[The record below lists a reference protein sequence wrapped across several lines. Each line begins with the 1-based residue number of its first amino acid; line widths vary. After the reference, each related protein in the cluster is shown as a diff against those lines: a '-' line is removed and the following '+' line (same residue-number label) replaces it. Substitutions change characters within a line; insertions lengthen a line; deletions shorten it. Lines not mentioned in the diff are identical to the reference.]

1 MSMLWKKKSRAS
13 ALLALTLGIAAVVS
27 GCSDKKQENGSA
39 SPANDAFV
47 FGETPL
53 SFSFY
58 GNYDWY
64 TMQPWGEDP
73 ATKWIKE
80 NKKVT
85 VTPVPAQGASV
96 QKFNTM
102 VASDDLPD
110 VLFMDRGPLVEKLR
124 QAGKLVPLDPY
135 LDKYPNLK
143 KYAGEET
150 LNMLRSDDGK
160 LYQFPN
166 WYTSTP
172 MGNGGY
178 MVNKKIYKELGSPK
192 LETFED
198 LRGYLKLVKEKYP
211 DIVPLDIGYG
221 TQGISIL
228 FSGFGEDRTG
238 AYTSYGFVPSGN
250 KLTSLFSDP
259 AFKETLTFASSLFRE
274 KLITQDA
281 LTQTRDQVVEK
292 LNTGK
297 VAVYASYDTS
307 DLGSQAT
314 VELKKGDPEAGYE
327 MIWPLRKEGVDPNK
341 VYPNNYDTIGWNVN
355 VITTEAV
362 NPEGIFAYLDWLTGE
377 EGERVIF
384 WGPEGLYW
392 QGTDENGAPNWTE
405 KFKTDVE
412 ERTKFM
418 AITDSFQ
425 WAGNTSFIDGSK
437 ASNNMKLPEDQRDWA
452 AEAQLT
458 IAWKTSYNTTQFSN
472 LAPDSSTAEGKALQ
486 KVADIET
493 SVIAKSLYAGSDAE
507 VEKIIADGEAA
518 ANKAGY
524 QKLLD
529 YETARWQANLKKM
542 SGE

>member
-1 MSMLWKKKSRAS
+1 MKKNKMMAGV
-13 ALLALTLGIAAVVS
+13 LALTLGAVAVA
-27 GCSDKKQENGSA
+27 GCSNDNNKQENIA
-39 SPANDAFV
+39 SPAASSDFV
-47 FGETPL
+47 FGDTPVN
-53 SFSFY
+53 FSFY

-64 TMQPWGEDP
+64 TMQPWGGDP
-73 ATKWIKE
+73 ATKWIQE

-85 VTPVPAQGASV
+85 VTPVAAQGASV

-124 QAGKLVPLDPY
+124 KAGKLVALDPY

-150 LNMLRSDDGK
+150 LNMLRSEDGK

-178 MVNKKIYKELGSPK
+178 MVNQTIYAALGSPK

-198 LRGYLKLVKEKYP
+198 LRAYLKQVKEKFP
-211 DIVPLDIGYG
+211 DVVPFDIGYG

-228 FSGFGEDRTG
+228 YSGFGENHTG
-238 AYTSYGFVPSGN
+238 AFTSYGFVPNGD

-259 AFKETLTFASSLFRE
+259 AFKETLTFASSLFRD

-281 LTQTRDQVVEK
+281 LTQTKDQVVEK

-314 VELKKGDPEAGYE
+314 SELKKSDPEAGYK
-327 MIWPLRKEGVDPNK
+327 MIWPLHKEGVDPKK
-341 VYPNNYDTIGWNVN
+341 VYPNNYDSIGWNVN
-355 VITTEAV
+355 VITTEAE

-392 QGTDENGAPNWTE
+392 DGVDENGAPNWTE

-437 ASNNMKLPEDQRDWA
+437 AANNMKLPEDQRDWA

-472 LAPDSSTAEGKALQ
+472 LAPDSSTEEGKALQ

-493 SVIAKSLYAGSDAE
+493 SVIAKALYAGSDAE
-507 VEKIIADGEAA
+507 VDKIISDGEAS
-518 ANKAGY
+518 ANKASY
-524 QKLLD
+524 QKLLE
-529 YETARWQANLKKM
+529 YETAKWQENLKKIN
-542 SGE
+542 GQ

>member
-1 MSMLWKKKSRAS
+1 MKKKSFVVGMLLS
-13 ALLALTLGIAAVVS
+13 AALGLAIVIA
-27 GCSDKKQENGSA
+27 GCSNKEKENSA
-39 SPANDAFV
+39 PVHESSAFV
-47 FGETPL
+47 FGETPVE
-53 SFSFY
+53 FSFY

-73 ATKWIKE
+73 ATQWIKE
-80 NKKVT
+80 NKKVN
-85 VTPVPAQGASV
+85 VIPVPAQGASV

-102 VASDDLPD
+102 VASKDLPD
-110 VLFMDRGPLVEKLR
+110 VMFMDRGPLVEKLR
-124 QAGKLVPLDPY
+124 QAGKLVPLDDY

-178 MVNKKIYKELGSPK
+178 MINKTIYKELGSPR
-192 LETFED
+192 LETFDD
-198 LRGYLKLVKEKYP
+198 LYAYLKLVKEKFP
-211 DIVPLDIGYG
+211 DVIPFDIGYG

-228 FSGFGEDRTG
+228 YSGFGEDHTA
-238 AYTSYGFVPSGN
+238 AYTSYGFVPSGD
-250 KLTSLFSDP
+250 KLTSLFANP
-259 AFKETLTFASSLFRE
+259 AFKETIMFASTLFRE

-297 VAVYASYDTS
+297 VAVYASYDTA

-314 VELKKGDPEAGYE
+314 VELKKNDPNAGYT

-341 VYPNNYDTIGWNVN
+341 VYPNNYDSIGWNVN
-355 VITTEAV
+355 VITTEAK

-377 EGERVIF
+377 EGERIIF

-392 QGTDENGAPNWTE
+392 EGTDEDGAPIWTE

-418 AITDSFQ
+418 AVTDSFQ

-452 AEAQLT
+452 AEAQFT
-458 IAWKTSYNTTQFSN
+458 IAWKTSFNTTQFSN
-472 LAPDSSTAEGKALQ
+472 LTPDPASEEGKVLQ

-493 SVIAKSLYAGSDAE
+493 SVIAKGLYAGSDEE
-507 VEKIIADGEAA
+507 VEKIIKDGEDA

-524 QKLLD
+524 VKLLE
-529 YETARWQANLKKM
+529 YETARWQENLKKM
-542 SGE
+542 NGQ

>member
-1 MSMLWKKKSRAS
+1 MKKRSFVVGMLSIS
-13 ALLALTLGIAAVVS
+13 LSLAVIIS
-27 GCSDKKQENGSA
+27 GCSSKEKESNTPVTES
-39 SPANDAFV
+39 SAFV
-47 FGETPL
+47 FGETPVE
-53 SFSFY
+53 FSFY

-73 ATKWIKE
+73 ASKWIKE
-80 NKKVT
+80 NKKVN
-85 VTPVPAQGASV
+85 VIPVPAQGASV

-102 VASDDLPD
+102 VASKDLPD

-124 QAGKLVPLDPY
+124 QAGKLVPLDDY

-150 LNMLRSDDGK
+150 LNMLRSEDGK

-178 MVNKKIYKELGSPK
+178 MINKTIYKELGSPK
-192 LETFED
+192 LETFDD
-198 LRGYLKLVKEKYP
+198 LYSYLKLVKAKFP
-211 DIVPLDIGYG
+211 DVVPFDIGYG

-228 FSGFGEDRTG
+228 YSGFGEDHTA

-250 KLTSLFSDP
+250 ELKSLFTNP
-259 AFKETLTFASSLFRE
+259 AFKETITFASTLFRE

-314 VELKKGDPEAGYE
+314 VELKKKDPNAGYT
-327 MIWPLRKEGVDPNK
+327 MIWPLHKEGVDPNK
-341 VYPNNYDTIGWNVN
+341 VYPNNYDSIGWNVN
-355 VITTEAV
+355 VITTEAT

-377 EGERVIF
+377 EGERIVF

-392 QGTDENGAPNWTE
+392 EGTEDDGAPIWTE

-418 AITDSFQ
+418 AATDSFQ

-452 AEAQLT
+452 AESQLT
-458 IAWKTSYNTTQFSN
+458 IAWKTSFNTTQFSN
-472 LAPDSSTAEGKALQ
+472 LTPDPASEEGKALQ

-493 SVIAKSLYAGSDAE
+493 SVIAKGLYAGSDAE
-507 VEKIIADGEAA
+507 VEKIIVDGENA

-524 QKLLD
+524 VKLLE
-529 YETARWQANLKKM
+529 YETARWQENLKKM
-542 SGE
+542 SGK

>member
-1 MSMLWKKKSRAS
+1 MMAGV
-13 ALLALTLGIAAVVS
+13 LALTLGAVAVA
-27 GCSDKKQENGSA
+27 GCSNDNNKQENIA
-39 SPANDAFV
+39 SPAASSDFV
-47 FGETPL
+47 FGDTPVN
-53 SFSFY
+53 FSFY

-64 TMQPWGEDP
+64 TMQPWGGDP
-73 ATKWIKE
+73 ATKWIQE

-85 VTPVPAQGASV
+85 VTPVAAQGASV

-124 QAGKLVPLDPY
+124 KAGKLVALDPY

-150 LNMLRSDDGK
+150 LNMLRSEDGK

-178 MVNKKIYKELGSPK
+178 MVNQTIYAALGSPK

-198 LRGYLKLVKEKYP
+198 LRAYLKQVKEKFP
-211 DIVPLDIGYG
+211 DVVPFDIGYG

-228 FSGFGEDRTG
+228 YSGFGENHTG
-238 AYTSYGFVPSGN
+238 AFTSYGFVPNGD

-259 AFKETLTFASSLFRE
+259 AFKETLTFASSLFRD

-281 LTQTRDQVVEK
+281 LTQTKDQVVEK

-314 VELKKGDPEAGYE
+314 SELKKSDPEAGYK
-327 MIWPLRKEGVDPNK
+327 MIWPLHKEGVDPKK
-341 VYPNNYDTIGWNVN
+341 VYPNNYDSIGWNVN
-355 VITTEAV
+355 VITTEAE

-392 QGTDENGAPNWTE
+392 DGVDENGAPNWTE

-437 ASNNMKLPEDQRDWA
+437 AANNMKLPEDQRDWA

-472 LAPDSSTAEGKALQ
+472 LAPDSSTEEGKALQ

-493 SVIAKSLYAGSDAE
+493 SVIAKALYAGSDAE
-507 VEKIIADGEAA
+507 VDKIISDGEAS
-518 ANKAGY
+518 ANKASY
-524 QKLLD
+524 QKLLE
-529 YETARWQANLKKM
+529 YETAKWQENLKKIN
-542 SGE
+542 GQ

>member
-1 MSMLWKKKSRAS
+1 MKKKSFVVGMLLS
-13 ALLALTLGIAAVVS
+13 AALGLAIVIA
-27 GCSDKKQENGSA
+27 GCSNKEKENSA
-39 SPANDAFV
+39 PVHESSAFV
-47 FGETPL
+47 FGETPVE
-53 SFSFY
+53 FSFY

-73 ATKWIKE
+73 ATQWIKE
-80 NKKVT
+80 NKKVN
-85 VTPVPAQGASV
+85 VIPVPAQGASV

-102 VASDDLPD
+102 VASKDLPD
-110 VLFMDRGPLVEKLR
+110 VMFMDRGPLVEKLR
-124 QAGKLVPLDPY
+124 QAGKLVPLDDY

-178 MVNKKIYKELGSPK
+178 MINKTIYKELGSPR
-192 LETFED
+192 LETFDD
-198 LRGYLKLVKEKYP
+198 LYAYLKLVKEKFP
-211 DIVPLDIGYG
+211 DVIPFDIGYG

-228 FSGFGEDRTG
+228 YSGFGEDHTA
-238 AYTSYGFVPSGN
+238 AYTSYGFVPSGD
-250 KLTSLFSDP
+250 KLTSLFANP
-259 AFKETLTFASSLFRE
+259 AFKETITFASTLFRE

-297 VAVYASYDTS
+297 VAVYASYDTA

-314 VELKKGDPEAGYE
+314 VELKKNDPNAGYT

-341 VYPNNYDTIGWNVN
+341 VYPNNYDSIGWNVN
-355 VITTEAV
+355 VITTEAK

-377 EGERVIF
+377 EGERIIF

-392 QGTDENGAPNWTE
+392 EGTDEDGAPIWTE

-418 AITDSFQ
+418 AVTDSFQ

-452 AEAQLT
+452 AEAQFT
-458 IAWKTSYNTTQFSN
+458 IAWKTSFNTTQFSN
-472 LAPDSSTAEGKALQ
+472 LTPDPASEEGKVLQ

-493 SVIAKSLYAGSDAE
+493 SVIAKGLYAGSDEE
-507 VEKIIADGEAA
+507 VEKIIMDGEDA

-524 QKLLD
+524 VKLLE
-529 YETARWQANLKKM
+529 YETARWQENLKKM
-542 SGE
+542 NGK

>member
-1 MSMLWKKKSRAS
+1 MKKTIATIS
-13 ALLALTLGIAAVVS
+13 LLAIPLCLAITIS
-27 GCSDKKQENGSA
+27 GCSKADKDSSPSA
-39 SPANDAFV
+39 STPESTSDTFM
-47 FGETPL
+47 FGETPVK
-53 SFSFY
+53 FSFY

-73 ATKWIKE
+73 ASKWIKE

-102 VASDDLPD
+102 VASGDLPD
-110 VLFMDRGPLVEKLR
+110 VLWMDRGPLVEKLR
-124 QAGKLVPLDPY
+124 QAGKLVPLDDY
-135 LDKYPNLK
+135 LNKYPNLK

-150 LNMLRSDDGK
+150 LNMLRADDGK

-178 MVNKKIYKELGSPK
+178 MINKKIYKELGSPK

-198 LRGYLKLVKEKYP
+198 LYSYLKLVKLKAP
-211 DIVPLDIGYG
+211 GVVPLDIGYG
-221 TQGISIL
+221 TQGISVL
-228 FSGFGEDRTG
+228 YSGFGEDHTS

-250 KLTSLFSDP
+250 ELKSIFADSV
-259 AFKETLTFASSLFRE
+259 FKETIMYASKLFRE

-281 LTQTRDQVVEK
+281 LTQTKDQVVEK

-297 VAVYASYDTS
+297 VAVYASYDTA

-314 VELKKGDPEAGYE
+314 VTLKQTDPDAGYQ
-327 MIWPLRKEGVDPNK
+327 MIWPLHKEGVDPNK

-355 VITTEAV
+355 VITTSAK

-377 EGERVIF
+377 EGQRIIF

-392 QGTDENGAPNWTE
+392 KGTEKDGAPIWTE

-425 WAGNTSFIDGSK
+425 WAGNTSFIDLSK
-437 ASNNMKLPEDQRDWA
+437 SSNNMKLPEGQRDWA

-472 LAPDSSTAEGKALQ
+472 LTPDPATTEGKTLQ

-493 SVIAKSLYAGSDAE
+493 SVIAKGLYGGSDVE
-507 VEKIIADGEAA
+507 VEKIIADGENS

-524 QKLLD
+524 EKLLQ
-529 YETARWQANLKKM
+529 YETQKWQENLKRIKKN
-542 SGE
+542 

>member
-1 MSMLWKKKSRAS
+1 LKKKSFVVGMLLS
-13 ALLALTLGIAAVVS
+13 AALGLAIVIA
-27 GCSDKKQENGSA
+27 GCSNKEKENSA
-39 SPANDAFV
+39 PVHESSAFV
-47 FGETPL
+47 FGETPVE
-53 SFSFY
+53 FSFY

-73 ATKWIKE
+73 ATQWIKE
-80 NKKVT
+80 NKKVN
-85 VTPVPAQGASV
+85 VIPVPAQGASV

-102 VASDDLPD
+102 VASKDLPD
-110 VLFMDRGPLVEKLR
+110 VMFMDRGPLVEKLR
-124 QAGKLVPLDPY
+124 QAGKLVPLDDY

-178 MVNKKIYKELGSPK
+178 MINKTIYKELGSPR
-192 LETFED
+192 LETFDD
-198 LRGYLKLVKEKYP
+198 LYAYLKLVKEKFP
-211 DIVPLDIGYG
+211 DVIPFDIGYG

-228 FSGFGEDRTG
+228 YSGFGEDHTA
-238 AYTSYGFVPSGN
+238 AYTSYGFVPSGD
-250 KLTSLFSDP
+250 KLTSLFANP
-259 AFKETLTFASSLFRE
+259 AFKETITFASTLFRE

-297 VAVYASYDTS
+297 VAVYASYDTA

-314 VELKKGDPEAGYE
+314 VELKKNDPNAGYT

-341 VYPNNYDTIGWNVN
+341 VYPNNYDSIGWNVN
-355 VITTEAV
+355 VITTEAK

-377 EGERVIF
+377 EGERIIF

-392 QGTDENGAPNWTE
+392 EGTDEDGAPIWTE

-418 AITDSFQ
+418 AVTDSFQ

-452 AEAQLT
+452 AEAQFT
-458 IAWKTSYNTTQFSN
+458 IAWKTSFNTTQFSN
-472 LAPDSSTAEGKALQ
+472 LTPDPASEEGKVLQ

-493 SVIAKSLYAGSDAE
+493 SVIAKGLYAGSDEE
-507 VEKIIADGEAA
+507 VEKIIKDGEDA

-524 QKLLD
+524 VKLLE
-529 YETARWQANLKKM
+529 YETARWQENLKKM
-542 SGE
+542 NGK

>member
-1 MSMLWKKKSRAS
+1 MKKNSFVVGMLS
-13 ALLALTLGIAAVVS
+13 AALGFAIVIS
-27 GCSDKKQENGSA
+27 GCSNKEKENSA
-39 SPANDAFV
+39 PVHESSAFV
-47 FGETPL
+47 FGETPVE
-53 SFSFY
+53 FSFY

-73 ATKWIKE
+73 ASKWIKE
-80 NKKVT
+80 NKKVN
-85 VTPVPAQGASV
+85 VIPVPAQGASV

-102 VASDDLPD
+102 VASKDLPD
-110 VLFMDRGPLVEKLR
+110 VMFMDRGPLVEKLR
-124 QAGKLVPLDPY
+124 QAGKLVPLDDY

-178 MVNKKIYKELGSPK
+178 MINKTIYKELGSPR
-192 LETFED
+192 LETFDD
-198 LRGYLKLVKEKYP
+198 LYAYLKLVKEKFP
-211 DIVPLDIGYG
+211 DVIPFDIGYG

-228 FSGFGEDRTG
+228 YSGFGEGHTA
-238 AYTSYGFVPSGN
+238 AYTSYGFVPSGD
-250 KLTSLFSDP
+250 KLTSLFANP
-259 AFKETLTFASSLFRE
+259 AFKETITFASTLFRE

-297 VAVYASYDTS
+297 VAVYASYDTA

-314 VELKKGDPEAGYE
+314 VELKKNDPNAGYT

-341 VYPNNYDTIGWNVN
+341 VYPNNYDSIGWNVN
-355 VITTEAV
+355 VITTEAK

-377 EGERVIF
+377 EGERIIF

-392 QGTDENGAPNWTE
+392 EGTDENGAPIWTE

-418 AITDSFQ
+418 AVTDSFQ
-425 WAGNTSFIDGSK
+425 WTGNTSFIDGSK

-452 AEAQLT
+452 AEAQFT
-458 IAWKTSYNTTQFSN
+458 IAWKTSFNTTQFSN
-472 LAPDSSTAEGKALQ
+472 LTPDPASEEGKVLQ

-493 SVIAKSLYAGSDAE
+493 SVIAKGLYAGSDEE
-507 VEKIIADGEAA
+507 VEKIIKDGEDA

-524 QKLLD
+524 VKLLE
-529 YETARWQANLKKM
+529 YETARWQENLKKM
-542 SGE
+542 NGN

>member
-1 MSMLWKKKSRAS
+1 MKKRSFAVGMLS
-13 ALLALTLGIAAVVS
+13 AALCLAIVMS
-27 GCSDKKQENGSA
+27 GCSNKEQENSTPVNE
-39 SPANDAFV
+39 SNAFV
-47 FGETPL
+47 FGETPVE
-53 SFSFY
+53 FSFY

-73 ATKWIKE
+73 ASKWIKE
-80 NKKVT
+80 NKKVN
-85 VTPVPAQGASV
+85 VIPVPAQGASV

-102 VASDDLPD
+102 VASKDLPD
-110 VLFMDRGPLVEKLR
+110 VMFMDRGPLVEKLR
-124 QAGKLVPLDPY
+124 QAGKLVPLDDY

-178 MVNKKIYKELGSPK
+178 MINKTIYKELGSPK
-192 LETFED
+192 LETFDD
-198 LRGYLKLVKEKYP
+198 LYAYLKLVKEKFP
-211 DIVPLDIGYG
+211 DVIPFDIGYG

-228 FSGFGEDRTG
+228 YSGFGEDHTA
-238 AYTSYGFVPSGN
+238 AYTSYGFVPSGD
-250 KLTSLFSDP
+250 KLTSLFANP
-259 AFKETLTFASSLFRE
+259 AFKETITFASTLFRE

-297 VAVYASYDTS
+297 VAVYASYDTA

-314 VELKKGDPEAGYE
+314 VELKKNDPNAGYT

-341 VYPNNYDTIGWNVN
+341 VYPNNYDSIGWNVN
-355 VITTEAV
+355 VITTEAK

-377 EGERVIF
+377 EGERIVF

-392 QGTDENGAPNWTE
+392 EGTDENGAPIWTE

-418 AITDSFQ
+418 AATDSFQ

-452 AEAQLT
+452 AEAQFT

-472 LAPDSSTAEGKALQ
+472 LTPDPASEEGKVLQ

-493 SVIAKSLYAGSDAE
+493 SVIAKGLYAGSDAE
-507 VEKIIADGEAA
+507 VEKIIMDGENA

-524 QKLLD
+524 VKLLE
-529 YETARWQANLKKM
+529 YETARWQENLKKM
-542 SGE
+542 NGK

>member
-1 MSMLWKKKSRAS
+1 MMAGV
-13 ALLALTLGIAAVVS
+13 LALTLGAVAVT
-27 GCSDKKQENGSA
+27 GCSNDNKKETAASPSA
-39 SPANDAFV
+39 SSGFV
-47 FGETPL
+47 FGETPVN
-53 SFSFY
+53 FSFY

-64 TMQPWGEDP
+64 TMQPWGADP
-73 ATKWIKE
+73 ATKWIQE

-85 VTPVPAQGASV
+85 VTPVAAQGASV

-124 QAGKLVPLDPY
+124 KAGKLVALDPY

-150 LNMLRSDDGK
+150 LNMLRSEDGK

-178 MVNKKIYKELGSPK
+178 MINKKIYAALGSPK

-198 LRGYLKLVKEKYP
+198 LRGYLKQVKEKFP
-211 DIVPLDIGYG
+211 EVVPFDIGFG

-238 AYTSYGFVPSGN
+238 AFTSYGFVPNGD

-259 AFKETLTFASSLFRE
+259 TFKETLTFASSLFRD

-281 LTQTRDQVVEK
+281 LTQTKDQVVEK

-314 VELKKGDPEAGYE
+314 TELKKSDPEAGYK
-327 MIWPLRKEGVDPNK
+327 MIWPLHKEGVDPKK
-341 VYPNNYDTIGWNVN
+341 VYPNNYDSIGWNVN
-355 VITTEAV
+355 VITTEAE

-392 QGTDENGAPNWTE
+392 DGVDENGAPNWTE

-437 ASNNMKLPEDQRDWA
+437 AANNMKLPEDQRDWA

-472 LAPDSSTAEGKALQ
+472 LAPDSSTEEGKALQ

-493 SVIAKSLYAGSDAE
+493 SVIAKALYAGSDAE
-507 VEKIIADGEAA
+507 VEKIIADGEAS

-524 QKLLD
+524 QKLLE
-529 YETARWQANLKKM
+529 YETARWQENLKKID
-542 SGE
+542 GQ

>member
-1 MSMLWKKKSRAS
+1 LKKKSFVVGMLLS
-13 ALLALTLGIAAVVS
+13 AALGLAIVIA
-27 GCSDKKQENGSA
+27 GCSNKEKENSA
-39 SPANDAFV
+39 PVHESSAFV
-47 FGETPL
+47 FGETPVE
-53 SFSFY
+53 FSFY

-73 ATKWIKE
+73 ATQWIKE
-80 NKKVT
+80 NKKVN
-85 VTPVPAQGASV
+85 VIPVPAQGASV

-102 VASDDLPD
+102 VASKDLPD
-110 VLFMDRGPLVEKLR
+110 VMFMDRGPLVEKLR
-124 QAGKLVPLDPY
+124 QAGKLVPLDDY

-178 MVNKKIYKELGSPK
+178 MINKTIYKELGSPR
-192 LETFED
+192 LETFDD
-198 LRGYLKLVKEKYP
+198 LYAYLKLVKEKFP
-211 DIVPLDIGYG
+211 DVIPFDIGYG

-228 FSGFGEDRTG
+228 YSGFGEDHTA
-238 AYTSYGFVPSGN
+238 AYTSYGFVPSGD
-250 KLTSLFSDP
+250 KLTSLFANP
-259 AFKETLTFASSLFRE
+259 AFKETIMFASTLFRE

-297 VAVYASYDTS
+297 VAVYASYDTA

-314 VELKKGDPEAGYE
+314 VELKKNDPNAGYT

-341 VYPNNYDTIGWNVN
+341 VYPNNYDSIGWNVN
-355 VITTEAV
+355 VITTEAK

-377 EGERVIF
+377 EGERIIF

-392 QGTDENGAPNWTE
+392 EGTDEDGAPIWTE

-418 AITDSFQ
+418 AVTDSFQ

-452 AEAQLT
+452 AEAQFT
-458 IAWKTSYNTTQFSN
+458 IAWKTSFNTTQFSN
-472 LAPDSSTAEGKALQ
+472 LTPDPASEEGKVLQ

-493 SVIAKSLYAGSDAE
+493 SVIAKGLYAGSDEE
-507 VEKIIADGEAA
+507 VEKIIKDGEDA

-524 QKLLD
+524 VKLLE
-529 YETARWQANLKKM
+529 YETARWQENLKKM
-542 SGE
+542 NGQ

>member
-1 MSMLWKKKSRAS
+1 MKKNRMMAGV
-13 ALLALTLGIAAVVS
+13 LALTLGAVAVS
-27 GCSDKKQENGSA
+27 GCSNDNKQENTA
-39 SPANDAFV
+39 SPPASSGFV
-47 FGETPL
+47 FGETPVN
-53 SFSFY
+53 FSFY

-64 TMQPWGEDP
+64 TMQPWGGDP
-73 ATKWIKE
+73 ATKWIQE
-80 NKKVT
+80 NKRVT
-85 VTPVPAQGASV
+85 VTPVAAQGASV

-124 QAGKLVPLDPY
+124 KAGKLVALDPY

-150 LNMLRSDDGK
+150 LNMLRSEDGK

-178 MVNKKIYKELGSPK
+178 MINKKIYAALGSPK

-198 LRGYLKLVKEKYP
+198 LRVYLKQVKEKFP
-211 DIVPLDIGYG
+211 DVVPFDIGFG

-238 AYTSYGFVPSGN
+238 AFTSYGFVPNGD

-259 AFKETLTFASSLFRE
+259 TFKETLTFASSLFRD

-281 LTQTRDQVVEK
+281 LTQTKDQVVEK

-314 VELKKGDPEAGYE
+314 TELKKSDPEAGYK
-327 MIWPLRKEGVDPNK
+327 MIWPLHKEGVDPKK
-341 VYPNNYDTIGWNVN
+341 VYPNNYDSIGWNVN
-355 VITTEAV
+355 VITTEAE

-392 QGTDENGAPNWTE
+392 DGVDENGAPNWTE

-437 ASNNMKLPEDQRDWA
+437 AANNMKLPEDQRDWA

-472 LAPDSSTAEGKALQ
+472 LAPDSSTEEGKALQ

-493 SVIAKSLYAGSDAE
+493 SVIAKALYAGSNAE
-507 VEKIIADGEAA
+507 VEKIIADGEAS

-529 YETARWQANLKKM
+529 YETARWQENLKKI
-542 SGE
+542 SGQ

>member
-1 MSMLWKKKSRAS
+1 MKKKSFVVGMLLS
-13 ALLALTLGIAAVVS
+13 AALGLAIVIA
-27 GCSDKKQENGSA
+27 GCSNKEKENSA
-39 SPANDAFV
+39 PVHESSAFV
-47 FGETPL
+47 FGETPVE
-53 SFSFY
+53 FSFY

-73 ATKWIKE
+73 ATQWIKE
-80 NKKVT
+80 NKKVN
-85 VTPVPAQGASV
+85 VIPVPAQGASV

-102 VASDDLPD
+102 VASKDLPD
-110 VLFMDRGPLVEKLR
+110 VMFMDRGPLVEKLR
-124 QAGKLVPLDPY
+124 QAGKLVPLDDY

-150 LNMLRSDDGK
+150 LNMLRSDDGR

-178 MVNKKIYKELGSPK
+178 MINKTIYKELGSPR
-192 LETFED
+192 LETFDD
-198 LRGYLKLVKEKYP
+198 LYAYLKLVKEKFP
-211 DIVPLDIGYG
+211 DVIPFDIGYG

-228 FSGFGEDRTG
+228 YSGFGEDHTA
-238 AYTSYGFVPSGN
+238 AYTSYGFVPSGD
-250 KLTSLFSDP
+250 KLTSLFANP
-259 AFKETLTFASSLFRE
+259 AFKETITFASTLFRE

-297 VAVYASYDTS
+297 VAVYASYDTA

-314 VELKKGDPEAGYE
+314 VELKKNDPNAGYA

-341 VYPNNYDTIGWNVN
+341 VYPNNYDSIGWNVN
-355 VITTEAV
+355 VITTEAK

-377 EGERVIF
+377 EGERIIF

-392 QGTDENGAPNWTE
+392 EGTDEDGAPIWTE

-418 AITDSFQ
+418 AVTDSFQ

-452 AEAQLT
+452 AEAQFT
-458 IAWKTSYNTTQFSN
+458 IAWKTSFNTTQFSN
-472 LAPDSSTAEGKALQ
+472 LTPDPASEEGKVLQ

-493 SVIAKSLYAGSDAE
+493 SVIAKGLYAGSDEE
-507 VEKIIADGEAA
+507 VEKIIKDGEDA

-524 QKLLD
+524 VKLLE
-529 YETARWQANLKKM
+529 YETARWQENLKKM
-542 SGE
+542 NGQ

>member
-1 MSMLWKKKSRAS
+1 MLSIS
-13 ALLALTLGIAAVVS
+13 LSLAVIIS
-27 GCSDKKQENGSA
+27 GCSSKEKESNTPVTES
-39 SPANDAFV
+39 SAFV
-47 FGETPL
+47 FGETPVE
-53 SFSFY
+53 FSFY

-73 ATKWIKE
+73 ASKWIKE
-80 NKKVT
+80 NKKVN
-85 VTPVPAQGASV
+85 VIPVPAQGASV

-102 VASDDLPD
+102 VASKDLPD

-124 QAGKLVPLDPY
+124 QAGKLVPLDDY

-150 LNMLRSDDGK
+150 LNMLRSEDGK

-178 MVNKKIYKELGSPK
+178 MINKTIYKELGSPK
-192 LETFED
+192 LETFDD
-198 LRGYLKLVKEKYP
+198 LYSYLKLVKAKFP
-211 DIVPLDIGYG
+211 DVVPFDIGYG

-228 FSGFGEDRTG
+228 YSGFGEDHTA

-250 KLTSLFSDP
+250 ELKSLFTNP
-259 AFKETLTFASSLFRE
+259 AFKETITFASTLFRE

-314 VELKKGDPEAGYE
+314 VELKKKDPNAGYT
-327 MIWPLRKEGVDPNK
+327 MIWPLHKEGVDPNK
-341 VYPNNYDTIGWNVN
+341 VYPNNYDSIGWNVN
-355 VITTEAV
+355 VITTEAT

-377 EGERVIF
+377 EGERIVF

-392 QGTDENGAPNWTE
+392 EGTEDDGAPIWTE

-418 AITDSFQ
+418 AATDSFQ

-452 AEAQLT
+452 AESQLT
-458 IAWKTSYNTTQFSN
+458 IAWKTSFNTTQFSN
-472 LAPDSSTAEGKALQ
+472 LTPDPASEEGKALQ

-493 SVIAKSLYAGSDAE
+493 SVIAKGLYAGSDAE
-507 VEKIIADGEAA
+507 VEKIIVDGENA

-524 QKLLD
+524 VKLLE
-529 YETARWQANLKKM
+529 YETARWQENLKKM
-542 SGE
+542 SGK

>member
-1 MSMLWKKKSRAS
+1 MKKNRMMVGV
-13 ALLALTLGIAAVVS
+13 LALTLGAVAVA
-27 GCSDKKQENGSA
+27 GCSNDNKKETAASPSA
-39 SPANDAFV
+39 SSGFV
-47 FGETPL
+47 FGETPVN
-53 SFSFY
+53 FSFY

-64 TMQPWGEDP
+64 TMQPWGADP
-73 ATKWIKE
+73 ATKWIQE

-85 VTPVPAQGASV
+85 VTPVAAQGASV

-124 QAGKLVPLDPY
+124 KAGKLVALDPY

-150 LNMLRSDDGK
+150 LNMLRSEDGK

-178 MVNKKIYKELGSPK
+178 MINKKIYAALGSPK

-198 LRGYLKLVKEKYP
+198 LRGYLKQVKEKFP
-211 DIVPLDIGYG
+211 EVVPFDIGFG

-238 AYTSYGFVPSGN
+238 AFTSYGFVPNGD

-259 AFKETLTFASSLFRE
+259 TFKETLTFASSLFRD

-281 LTQTRDQVVEK
+281 LTQTKDQVVEK

-314 VELKKGDPEAGYE
+314 TELKKSDPEAGYK
-327 MIWPLRKEGVDPNK
+327 MIWPLHKEGVDPKK
-341 VYPNNYDTIGWNVN
+341 VYPNNYDSIGWNVN
-355 VITTEAV
+355 VVTTEAE

-392 QGTDENGAPNWTE
+392 DGVDENGAPNWTE

-418 AITDSFQ
+418 AVTDSFQ

-437 ASNNMKLPEDQRDWA
+437 AANNMKLPEDQRDWA

-472 LAPDSSTAEGKALQ
+472 LAPDSSTEEGKALQ

-493 SVIAKSLYAGSDAE
+493 SVIAKALYAGSDAE
-507 VEKIIADGEAA
+507 VEKIIADGEAS

-524 QKLLD
+524 QKLLE
-529 YETARWQANLKKM
+529 YETARWQENLKKI
-542 SGE
+542 SGQ

>member
-1 MSMLWKKKSRAS
+1 MLLS
-13 ALLALTLGIAAVVS
+13 AALGLAIVIA
-27 GCSDKKQENGSA
+27 GCSNKEKENSA
-39 SPANDAFV
+39 PVHESSAFV
-47 FGETPL
+47 FGETPVE
-53 SFSFY
+53 FSFY

-73 ATKWIKE
+73 ATQWIKE
-80 NKKVT
+80 NKKVN
-85 VTPVPAQGASV
+85 VIPVPAQGASV

-102 VASDDLPD
+102 VASKDLPD
-110 VLFMDRGPLVEKLR
+110 VMFMDRGPLVEKLR
-124 QAGKLVPLDPY
+124 QAGKLVPLDDY

-178 MVNKKIYKELGSPK
+178 MINKTIYKELGSPR
-192 LETFED
+192 LETFDD
-198 LRGYLKLVKEKYP
+198 LYAYLKLVKEKFP
-211 DIVPLDIGYG
+211 DVIPFDIGYG

-228 FSGFGEDRTG
+228 YSGFGEDHTA
-238 AYTSYGFVPSGN
+238 AYTSYGFVPSGD
-250 KLTSLFSDP
+250 KLTSLFANP
-259 AFKETLTFASSLFRE
+259 AFKETITFASTLFRE

-297 VAVYASYDTS
+297 VAVYASYDTA

-314 VELKKGDPEAGYE
+314 VELKKNDPNAGYT

-341 VYPNNYDTIGWNVN
+341 VYPNNYDSIGWNVN
-355 VITTEAV
+355 VITTEAK

-377 EGERVIF
+377 EGERIIF

-392 QGTDENGAPNWTE
+392 EGTDEDGAPIWTE

-418 AITDSFQ
+418 AVTDSFQ

-452 AEAQLT
+452 AEAQFT
-458 IAWKTSYNTTQFSN
+458 IAWKTSFNTTQFSN
-472 LAPDSSTAEGKALQ
+472 LTPDPASEEGKVLQ

-493 SVIAKSLYAGSDAE
+493 SVIAKGLYAGSDEE
-507 VEKIIADGEAA
+507 VEKIIMDGEDA

-524 QKLLD
+524 VKLLE
-529 YETARWQANLKKM
+529 YETARWQENLKKM
-542 SGE
+542 NGK

>member
-1 MSMLWKKKSRAS
+1 MKRKNNFISMLAISLS
-13 ALLALTLGIAAVVS
+13 LVIFIS
-27 GCSDKKQENGSA
+27 GCTGKEKENSTPVNE
-39 SPANDAFV
+39 SSEFV
-47 FGETPL
+47 FGETPVE
-53 SFSFY
+53 FSFY
-58 GNYDWY
+58 GNYDWF

-73 ATKWIKE
+73 ASKWIKE
-80 NKKVT
+80 NKKVN
-85 VTPVPAQGASV
+85 VTAVPAQGASV

-102 VASDDLPD
+102 VASKDLPD
-110 VLFMDRGPLVEKLR
+110 VIFMDRGPLVEKLR
-124 QAGKLVPLDPY
+124 QAGKLVPLDDY

-150 LNMLRSDDGK
+150 LNMLRSEDGK

-178 MVNKKIYKELGSPK
+178 MINKTIHKELGSPK
-192 LETFED
+192 LETFDD
-198 LRGYLKLVKEKYP
+198 LYSYLKLVKEKFP
-211 DIVPLDIGYG
+211 DVIPFDIGYG

-228 FSGFGEDRTG
+228 YSGFGEDHTA

-250 KLTSLFSDP
+250 ELKSLFTNE
-259 AFKETLTFASSLFRE
+259 AFKETITFASKLFRE

-281 LTQTRDQVVEK
+281 LTQTRDQVIEK
-292 LNTGK
+292 LFTGK
-297 VAVYASYDTS
+297 VAVYASYDTA

-314 VELKKGDPEAGYE
+314 VELKKKNPDAGYE
-327 MIWPLRKEGVDPNK
+327 MIWPLHKEVVDANK
-341 VYPNNYDTIGWNVN
+341 VYPNNYDSIGWNVN
-355 VITTEAV
+355 VITTEAK

-377 EGERVIF
+377 EGERIVF

-392 QGTDENGAPNWTE
+392 EGTESNGAPIWTE

-418 AITDSFQ
+418 AGTDSFQ

-458 IAWKTSYNTTQFSN
+458 IAWKTSFNTTQFSN
-472 LAPDSSTAEGKALQ
+472 LTPEPASEEGKALQ

-493 SVIAKSLYAGSDAE
+493 SVIAKGLYAGSDAE
-507 VEKIIADGEAA
+507 VEKIIMDGEDA

-524 QKLLD
+524 VKLLQ
-529 YETARWQANLKKM
+529 YETARWQENLKKM
-542 SGE
+542 SGN

>member
-1 MSMLWKKKSRAS
+1 MKKNSFVVGMLS
-13 ALLALTLGIAAVVS
+13 AALGFAIVIS
-27 GCSDKKQENGSA
+27 GCSNKEKENSA
-39 SPANDAFV
+39 PVHESSAFV
-47 FGETPL
+47 FGETPVE
-53 SFSFY
+53 FSFY

-73 ATKWIKE
+73 ASKWIKE
-80 NKKVT
+80 NKKVN
-85 VTPVPAQGASV
+85 VIPVPAQGASV

-102 VASDDLPD
+102 VASKDLPD
-110 VLFMDRGPLVEKLR
+110 VMFMDRGPLVEKLR
-124 QAGKLVPLDPY
+124 QAGKLVPLDDY

-178 MVNKKIYKELGSPK
+178 MINKTIYKELGSPR
-192 LETFED
+192 LETFDD
-198 LRGYLKLVKEKYP
+198 LYAYLKLVKEKFP
-211 DIVPLDIGYG
+211 DVIPFDIGYG

-228 FSGFGEDRTG
+228 YSGFGEDHTA
-238 AYTSYGFVPSGN
+238 AYTSYGFVPSGD
-250 KLTSLFSDP
+250 KLTSLFANP
-259 AFKETLTFASSLFRE
+259 AFKETITFASTLFRE

-297 VAVYASYDTS
+297 VAVYASYDTA

-314 VELKKGDPEAGYE
+314 VELKKNDPNAGYT

-341 VYPNNYDTIGWNVN
+341 VYPNNYDSIGWNVN
-355 VITTEAV
+355 VITTEAK

-377 EGERVIF
+377 EGERIIF

-392 QGTDENGAPNWTE
+392 EGTDENGAPIWTE

-418 AITDSFQ
+418 AVTDSFQ
-425 WAGNTSFIDGSK
+425 WTGNTSFIDGSK

-452 AEAQLT
+452 AEAQFT
-458 IAWKTSYNTTQFSN
+458 IAWKTSFNTTQFSN
-472 LAPDSSTAEGKALQ
+472 LTPDPASEEGKVLQ

-493 SVIAKSLYAGSDAE
+493 SVIAKGLYAGSDEE
-507 VEKIIADGEAA
+507 VEKIIKDGEDA

-524 QKLLD
+524 VKLLE
-529 YETARWQANLKKM
+529 YETARWQENLKKM
-542 SGE
+542 NGN